1 MHDLPINSIEQ
12 TTLDEGAYEA
22 PFDFALYFGYRCRI
36 EMAGNVKDDA
46 GIAVFIV
53 ATGFTRFKHSVDD
66 ADVKM
71 HVRVKTGTKTMD
83 EGARTDVTIAF
94 VDTGSTGT
102 VLMQAGVDHAQKNPQ
117 RGIECL
123 GIAA

>member
-1 MHDLPINSIEQ
+1 M
-12 TTLDEGAYEA
+12 
-22 PFDFALYFGYRCRI
+22 
-36 EMAGNVKDDA
+36 KDDA
-46 GIAVFIV
+46 GIAVFVV
-53 ATGFTRFKHSVDD
+53 ATGFTQLKHAVDD

-94 VDTGSTGT
+94 VDTGCAGT
-102 VLMQAGVDHAQKNPQ
+102 VLMQVGVDHAQENPQ